1 MAKQENI
8 RNFAIIAHV
17 DHGKSTLSDRMLEIT
32 HTIAKDKLQEQFL
45 DQNVISRRRG
55 ITIKLAPVRMKY
67 KPENPNSHLSSL
79 NSHLSNSEYILNL
92 IDTPGHVDFSY
103 EVSRT
108 LAACEGA
115 VLLVDATQGIQAQTV
130 AHYQVAKKLGLVM
143 IPVLNK
149 IDLPN
154 AQTEV
159 VTKELIDFGFEEKE
173 IISIS
178 AKTGENVEEL
188 LKRIVAKIPPPI
200 GNADSPLRALIFD
213 AVYDEYRG
221 AIAYV
226 RVIDGNAKKGDKIKF
241 YQNKLGTEI
250 TEVGVFTPFL
260 KETETLE
267 TGEIGYIV
275 GGIKDIRQCR
285 VGDTIIA
292 TGTDTQP
299 LPGYTTPQPMVFFG
313 LYPKDTNDF
322 VPLRDSLGK
331 LTLNDT
337 ALTYTEEYSAYL
349 GSGYRVG
356 FLGLLHADIVKER
369 LKQEF
374 GLDLLLTMPQVLYD
388 KKENGEI
395 YEPYM
400 NLVIYTPSEY
410 VGNVMTISQKKK
422 GNMID
427 MQYHDAY
434 AVLKYE
440 MPYSMFIRG
449 LSAEIKSGTSGF
461 GSIDYELSGYKKA
474 DLVKLDILI
483 NGNPID
489 VLSELVYKDEAT
501 YVARSKAEKLKESL
515 DRAQFR
521 QIIQATIDNNI
532 VAREEIPPYRKDVL
546 AKMSGGDVTRKNK
559 LLEKQKKGKKKMVG
573 MGKVQLSQDALF
585 SMITD
590 N

>member
-1 MAKQENI
+1 ME
-8 RNFAIIAHV
+8 
-17 DHGKSTLSDRMLEIT
+17 ML
-32 HTIAKDKLQEQFL
+32 
-45 DQNVISRRRG
+45 RR
-55 ITIKLAPVRMKY
+55 
-67 KPENPNSHLSSL
+67 
-79 NSHLSNSEYILNL
+79 
-92 IDTPGHVDFSY
+92 
-103 EVSRT
+103 
-108 LAACEGA
+108 
-115 VLLVDATQGIQAQTV
+115 
-130 AHYQVAKKLGLVM
+130 
-143 IPVLNK
+143 
-149 IDLPN
+149 
-154 AQTEV
+154 
-159 VTKELIDFGFEEKE
+159 
-173 IISIS
+173 
-178 AKTGENVEEL
+178 
-188 LKRIVAKIPPPI
+188 
-200 GNADSPLRALIFD
+200 PLRALIFD

-226 RVIDGNAKKGDKIKF
+226 RVIDGKSRKGDKIKF

-250 TEVGVFTPFL
+250 TEVGIFTPFL

-285 VGDTIIA
+285 VGDTIIEV
-292 TGTDTQP
+292 GSNSEP

-322 VPLRDSLGK
+322 VMLRDSLGK

-388 KKENGEI
+388 KKETGEI
-395 YEPYM
+395 FEPYM
-400 NLVIYTPSEY
+400 SLVIYTPSEY
-410 VGNVMTISQKKK
+410 VGNVMSISQKKK
-422 GNMID
+422 GNLLD

-434 AVLKYE
+434 AVLTYE

-461 GSIDYELSGYKKA
+461 GSIDYELSEYKTA

-489 VLSELVYKDEAT
+489 VLSELVYKDEAV
-501 YVARSKAEKLKESL
+501 YVARAKTSKLKESL

-521 QIIQATIDNNI
+521 QIIQATINNDI

-559 LLEKQKKGKKKMVG
+559 LLDKQKKGKKKMVTT
-573 MGKVQLSQDALF
+573 GKIQLSQDALF
-585 SMITD
+585 SMITES
-590 N
+590 

>member
-1 MAKQENI
+1 MNDLENI

-17 DHGKSTLSDRMLEIT
+17 DHGKSTLSDRLLDIT
-32 HTIAKDKLQEQFL
+32 HTVSKDKLQQEQFL

-55 ITIKLAPVRMKY
+55 ITIKLAPVRMNY
-67 KPENPNSHLSSL
+67 ELRTQNY
-79 NSHLSNSEYILNL
+79 ELNL

-154 AQTEV
+154 AQTDI
-159 VTKELIDFGFEEKE
+159 VTKELIDFGFQKEE
-173 IISIS
+173 ILSIS
-178 AKTGENVEEL
+178 AKTGEGVEEL
-188 LKRIVAKIPPPI
+188 LEKIIEKIPPPQ
-200 GNADSPLRALIFD
+200 GAPVAPLRALIFD

-221 AIAYV
+221 AIAYA
-226 RVIDGNAKKGDKIKF
+226 RIIDGSAKKGDKIKF
-241 YQNKLGTEI
+241 YQNNIATDV
-250 TEVGVFTPFL
+250 TEVGMFTPFL
-260 KETETLE
+260 KEVDTLS

-275 GGIKDIRQCR
+275 GGIKDIRQVR
-285 VGDTIIA
+285 VGDTIVA
-292 TGTDTQP
+292 SGSNAEP
-299 LPGYTTPQPMVFFG
+299 LLGYTIPQPMVFFG

-322 VPLRDSLGK
+322 VALRESLGK

-388 KKENGEI
+388 IKPDGDI
-395 YEPYM
+395 YEPFM
-400 NLVIYTPSEY
+400 NLVIYTPVEY

-422 GNMID
+422 GNLLD

-434 AVLKYE
+434 AVLNYE

-449 LSAEIKSGTSGF
+449 LSGEIKSGTSGF
-461 GSIDYELSGYKKA
+461 GSIDYELSEYKKA
-474 DLVKLDILI
+474 DLVKLDIMI

-489 VLSELVYKDEAT
+489 VLSELVYKDESV
-501 YVARSKAEKLKESL
+501 YVARAKAEKLKESL

-521 QIIQATIDNNI
+521 QIIQATVNNTI

-590 N
+590 G